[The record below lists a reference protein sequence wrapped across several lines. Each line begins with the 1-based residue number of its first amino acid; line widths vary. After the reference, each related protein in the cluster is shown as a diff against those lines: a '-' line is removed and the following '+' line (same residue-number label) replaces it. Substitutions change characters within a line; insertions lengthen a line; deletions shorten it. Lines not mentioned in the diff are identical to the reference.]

1 MTEINMKAFVIT
13 LLDNPESVKAANKCI
28 ESGLRNGLAIKQFQA
43 VTPDDEPLEILERK
57 GIAPDKFDEKYSRN
71 LNCIS
76 AFLSHH
82 TLWEMCVRE
91 NETFVIFEHDA
102 VMVDRIPPA
111 FPNYVMNLGHPSYGK
126 WNTPKMLGV
135 NPLTSKR
142 YFPGAHA
149 YMVTP
154 AGAQLL
160 VENAPMYAKP
170 TDVYLNLDTFPWLQ
184 EWYPFVAEAR
194 DSFTTIQ
201 TETGCLA
208 KHNWKEGYE
217 IINA

>member
-1 MTEINMKAFVIT
+1 MKSFVIT
-13 LLDNPESVKAANKCI
+13 ILENKRSVESANRCIASGKRHGVKI
-28 ESGLRNGLAIKQFQA
+28 EKFSAI
-43 VTPDDEPLEILERK
+43 TPDDEPLEILERK
-57 GIAPDKFDEKYSRN
+57 GIAPNKFDEKYSRN

-82 TLWEMCVRE
+82 TLWEMCAEGNE
-91 NETFVIFEHDA
+91 NYVIFEHDA
-102 VMVDRIPPA
+102 VLHDSIPSAHPH
-111 FPNYVMNLGHPSYGK
+111 YVMNLGKPSYGK
-126 WNTPKMLGV
+126 WNTPPLLGV
-135 NPLTSKR
+135 NKLTSKR

-154 AGAQLL
+154 AGAKLL

-170 TDVYLNLDTFPWLQ
+170 TDVYLNIDAFPWLQ
-184 EWYPFVAEAR
+184 EWYPWVAEAK
-194 DSFTTIQ
+194 DEFTTIQ

-217 IINA
+217 IIDA

>member
-1 MTEINMKAFVIT
+1 MKAFVIT
-13 LLDNPESVKAANKCI
+13 LLENKQSVESANRCI
-28 ESGLRNGLAIKQFQA
+28 ASGKRHGVNIQKFQA
-43 VTPDDEPLEILERK
+43 VTPDDDPVSLLNKE
-57 GIAPDKFDEKYSRN
+57 GIDPKKFDEKYSRN
-71 LNCIS
+71 LNCMS
-76 AFLSHH
+76 AFLSHY
-82 TLWEMCVRE
+82 TLWQMCAKE
-91 NETFVIFEHDA
+91 NENFVIFEHDA
-102 VMVDRIPPA
+102 VMVDRPPA
-111 FPNYVMNLGHPSYGK
+111 TTFNYVMNIGHPSYGNY
-126 WNTPKMLGV
+126 NTPKQIGV

-170 TDVYLNLDTFPWLQ
+170 TDIYLHLDTFPWLQ

-194 DSFTTIQ
+194 DTFTTIQ

-217 IINA
+217 IIDA

>member
-1 MTEINMKAFVIT
+1 MKAFVIT
-13 LLDNPESVKAANKCI
+13 LVNNPQSVRVANRCI
-28 ESGLRNGLAIKQFQA
+28 ESGRKNGLSIKQFQA
-43 VTPDDEPLEILERK
+43 ITPNDKPLEILEGK
-57 GIAPDKFDEKYSRN
+57 GISPNKFDEKYSRN

-91 NETFVIFEHDA
+91 EETFVIFEHDA
-102 VMVDRIPPA
+102 VVYDRIPSVP
-111 FPNYVMNLGHPSYGK
+111 FNYVMNIGSPSYGK
-126 WNTPKMLGV
+126 YNTPSQLGV

-149 YMVTP
+149 YMVNP
-154 AGAQLL
+154 AGAKLL

-170 TDVYLNLDTFPWLQ
+170 TDVYLNLETFPWLQ
-184 EWYPFVAEAR
+184 EYYPFVAEAQ

-201 TETGCLA
+201 VELGCLA
-208 KHNWKEGYE
+208 KHNYDEKYE
-217 IINA
+217 IINV

>member
-1 MTEINMKAFVIT
+1 MKAFVIT
-13 LLDNPESVKAANKCI
+13 ILENKRSVESANRCI
-28 ESGLRNGLAIKQFQA
+28 ESGKRQGFKIEKFSAI
-43 VTPDDEPLEILERK
+43 TPDDEPLEILERK
-57 GIAPDKFDEKYSRN
+57 GIAPSKFDEKYSRN

-82 TLWEMCVRE
+82 TLWEMCAKD
-91 NETFVIFEHDA
+91 NETYIIFEHDA
-102 VMVDRIPPA
+102 IMVDRPPPTT
-111 FPNYVMNLGHPSYGK
+111 FNYVMNIGHPSYGNY
-126 WNTPKMLGV
+126 NTPKQIGV

-170 TDVYLNLDTFPWLQ
+170 TDVYLHLDTFPWLQ

-201 TETGCLA
+201 TETECLA

-217 IINA
+217 IIDA

>member
-1 MTEINMKAFVIT
+1 MKAFVIT
-13 LLDNPESVKAANKCI
+13 LVNNPQSVRVANRCI
-28 ESGLRNGLAIKQFQA
+28 ESGRKNGLSIKQFQA
-43 VTPDDEPLEILERK
+43 ITPNDKPLEILEGR
-57 GIAPDKFDEKYSRN
+57 GISPNKFDEKYSRN

-91 NETFVIFEHDA
+91 EETFVIFEHDA
-102 VMVDRIPPA
+102 VVYDRIPSVS
-111 FPNYVMNLGHPSYGK
+111 FNYVMNIGSPSYGK
-126 WNTPKMLGV
+126 YNTPSQLGV

-149 YMVTP
+149 YMVNP
-154 AGAQLL
+154 AGAKLL

-170 TDVYLNLDTFPWLQ
+170 TDVYLNLETFPWLQ
-184 EWYPFVAEAR
+184 EYYPFVAEAQ

-201 TETGCLA
+201 VELGCLA
-208 KHNWKEGYE
+208 KHNYDEKYE
-217 IINA
+217 IIDV

>member
-1 MTEINMKAFVIT
+1 
-13 LLDNPESVKAANKCI
+13 
-28 ESGLRNGLAIKQFQA
+28 
-43 VTPDDEPLEILERK
+43 
-57 GIAPDKFDEKYSRN
+57 
-71 LNCIS
+71 
-76 AFLSHH
+76 
-82 TLWEMCVRE
+82 
-91 NETFVIFEHDA
+91 
-102 VMVDRIPPA
+102 
-111 FPNYVMNLGHPSYGK
+111 
-126 WNTPKMLGV
+126 
-135 NPLTSKR
+135 
-142 YFPGAHA
+142 
-149 YMVTP
+149 MVTP